1 MGDISNW
8 TQLQLSGALVFWW
21 GRGRE
26 AGRIYKQAMGIQGQ
40 TPGATHCPALL
51 RRVVDDNLT
60 WSQHSDRRL
69 QIGGDIDT
77 V

>member
-1 MGDISNW
+1 M
-8 TQLQLSGALVFWW
+8 FWW

-26 AGRIYKQAMGIQGQ
+26 AGRIYKQAMGIQGR